1 MKESNYISPLIKFS
15 LREPEK
21 EDRKISYSQYAMY
34 AKCPK
39 QWELAYAHGLR
50 TFQQSIHTLFGS
62 SFHETFQTYLTVM
75 YTESIKAADALP
87 LHTMLSDNM
96 KAEYK
101 KSLDN
106 GVEHFTTKG
115 QLGEFYTHGIEILD
129 WVKRKRSAYFTNKN
143 WELVG
148 IEVPICHP
156 VSEEHSHI
164 MMIGFLDIVLRNTV
178 TDEIVIIDIKTS
190 TMGWNKYQKA
200 DKLKAQQLVL
210 YKEFYAKQFDVNPEK
225 IHIEYFIVKRQLIEG
240 AMFPQKR
247 VQQFRPAS
255 GKPTRN
261 KLNRDLFQF
270 IESSFNKDG
279 SYKLDK
285 DYPAVGGK
293 GRKNCRYCEFA
304 NNEDLCPKAK
314 RILE

>member
-15 LREPEK
+15 LREPKK
-21 EDRKISYSQYAMY
+21 EERKISYSQYAMY

-39 QWELAYAHGLR
+39 SWELGYAKGLR
-50 TFQQSIHTLFGS
+50 TFQESIHTLFGTA
-62 SFHETFQTYLTVM
+62 FHETFQTYLTVM
-75 YTESIKAADALP
+75 YTESIKAADQLP
-87 LHTMLSDNM
+87 MHTMLADNM
-96 KAEYK
+96 KAGYL
-101 KSLDN
+101 KSVEK
-106 GVEHFTTKG
+106 GVPQFTTKYEMS
-115 QLGEFYTHGIEILD
+115 EFYSNGIDIID

-210 YKEFYAKQFDVNPEK
+210 YKEYYAKQFDVNAEK

-285 DYPAVGGK
+285 EYPAVGGK
-293 GRKNCRYCEFA
+293 GLKHCKYCEFA

-314 RILE
+314 RIRE